1 MENDGFIVI
10 EGIHKNPNNI
20 DTIDE
25 KTKKI
30 HGPFKKKQAEIF
42 AKSQIERLFK
52 FLGIDPSE
60 ALKDYEEFISPPEI
74 ISEEE
79 PSIDTKFNFRNL
91 LNNLTVPSVSNSYL
105 KYGGILLIS
114 FIFNSPSLP

>member
-30 HGPFKKKQAEIF
+30 HGPFNKKQAKIF
-42 AKSQIERLFK
+42 AKSLIKQK
-52 FLGIDPSE
+52 VD
-60 ALKDYEEFISPPEI
+60 
-74 ISEEE
+74 
-79 PSIDTKFNFRNL
+79 NFSQKTWVVTAG
-91 LNNLTVPSVSNSYL
+91 LNNNDVSEV
-105 KYGGILLIS
+105 
-114 FIFNSPSLP
+114 

>member
-1 MENDGFIVI
+1 MNMENDGFIVI

-42 AKSQIERLFK
+42 AKSLIQK
-52 FLGIDPSE
+52 NVD
-60 ALKDYEEFISPPEI
+60 
-74 ISEEE
+74 
-79 PSIDTKFNFRNL
+79 NFYHRAVLQDNKEKADNYCEQCKKEDESVKQNL
-91 LNNLTVPSVSNSYL
+91 IMHGYKICKSCNLAKT
-105 KYGGILLIS
+105 
-114 FIFNSPSLP
+114 IFPI